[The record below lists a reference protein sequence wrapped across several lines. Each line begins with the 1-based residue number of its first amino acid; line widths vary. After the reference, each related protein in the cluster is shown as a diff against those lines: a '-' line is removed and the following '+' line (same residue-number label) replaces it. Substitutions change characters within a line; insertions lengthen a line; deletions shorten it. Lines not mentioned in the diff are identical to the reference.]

1 MKESD
6 AEKKFREEEEAVLG
20 GVEVH
25 VKFTRYRGDPGLM
38 LDLTP
43 PAGTDGAPQGI
54 DDINA
59 RLAGLCRE
67 TVMNMDDDARLR
79 LLALVEQDGGK
90 DRMLYR
96 LAVTVR
102 IVADG
107 ENGNSV
113 TDWIDPAFKELDA
126 GVAGRALDCQK
137 QIEQL
142 LLLAGAGREE
152 QGESGEMFEIIGM
165 TTCPPAIAKH
175 TEEEARQAMLE
186 GEEFML
192 LEIQVIG
199 SLEKERGRD
208 FLTFDY
214 IAAMSQKALSSEWMK
229 EKIRLISKVC
239 ENTVMGI
246 DNLMTRRLSASIRRT
261 EARELCLYRLSVW
274 CSMND
279 DGSPRYSIRDQIDPV
294 FAKNDPA
301 AERRAVEARRLVGKL
316 MGEEVQADG
325 NS

>member
-1 MKESD
+1 MKES
-6 AEKKFREEEEAVLG
+6 ESEEKFREEGEVILG

-38 LDLTP
+38 LELIP
-43 PAGTDGAPQGI
+43 PSGTDGAPQGI

-59 RLAGLCRE
+59 KLAGLCRE

-79 LLALVEQDGGK
+79 LLALVERDGGK

-107 ENGNSV
+107 EDGTSV
-113 TDWIDPAFKELDA
+113 TDWIDPAFTGLDA
-126 GVAGRALDCQK
+126 GVAGRALDCRK

-142 LLLAGAGREE
+142 LSLAGAGMEK
-152 QGESGEMFEIIGM
+152 QGESEEMFEIIGT

-175 TEEEARQAMLE
+175 TEEEARQALLE

-192 LEIQVIG
+192 LEIRVIG
-199 SLEKERGRD
+199 SLEKYRGRD
-208 FLTFDY
+208 YLSFDY
-214 IAAMSQKALSSEWMK
+214 IAAMSEKAVSSEWMK

-239 ENTVMGI
+239 EDTVMGI
-246 DNLMTRRLSASIRRT
+246 DNLTTRRLSAAIRKT
-261 EARELCLYRLSVW
+261 EAGELSPYRLSVW
-274 CSMND
+274 YSMGE
-279 DGSPRYSIRDQIDPV
+279 DGSSRYSIRDQIDPV
-294 FAKNDPA
+294 FAENDPA
-301 AERRAVEARRLVGKL
+301 AERRAVEARRLAGKV
-316 MGEEVQADG
+316 MEEGPLVQEK
-325 NS
+325 S